1 MTKFKSQN
9 EVDMEEG
16 KGSFWVA
23 MGLLVITLL
32 ALYGVWDVV
41 SKIFTRS

>member
-1 MTKFKSQN
+1 MPKFKSQN

-16 KGSFWVA
+16 KGSFWIA

-32 ALYGVWDVV
+32 ALYGLVESISSLV
-41 SKIFTRS
+41 